1 MDDDENKIR
10 IQKFMS
16 DNGIM
21 SRRSAEEEIR
31 AGHITVN
38 GQTAVLGQKVLPG
51 KDEVRYK
58 GNMIPNS
65 VHTGKIYIML
75 NKPAGYVTTLSD
87 DRGRRCVAELI
98 EDLGARVYPCGRLDM
113 ESEGL
118 LLLTNDGEL
127 ANKLTHPGHDLP
139 KIYHVR
145 IASEITPEQLH
156 SLGQPMVIDDYKIA
170 PVKVTV
176 ITRKEGFTTL
186 RMDLYE
192 GRNRQIRKMCE
203 LCGLKIL
210 RLQRIAVGE
219 IILGDLKP
227 GKWKILSTGQ
237 VNYLKGI
244 KRNARNQKNTGQG

>member
-1 MDDDENKIR
+1 MDADENKLR

-21 SRRSAEEEIR
+21 SRRSAEDEIR
-31 AGHITVN
+31 AGNITVN
-38 GQTAVLGQKVLPG
+38 GQIAVLGQKVIPG

-58 GNMIPNS
+58 GNIIRNS
-65 VHTGKIYIML
+65 GKTGKIYIML

-87 DRGRRCVAELI
+87 DRGRRCVAELVK
-98 EDLGARVYPCGRLDM
+98 DLGSRVYPCGRLDM

-145 IASEITPEQLH
+145 ISSEITSEQLH

-176 ITRKEGFTTL
+176 ITGKEGFTVL
-186 RMDLYE
+186 RMELFE

-210 RLQRIAVGE
+210 RLQRIAIGE
-219 IILGDLKP
+219 IVLGDLKP
-227 GKWKILSTGQ
+227 GKWKMLSAGQ

-244 KRNARNQKNTGQG
+244 KRNARS